1 MLTCCGTLEK
11 LSFYAILRN
20 KLFLVLFLL
29 TAPCLALHSGL
40 VGRTVDLDPKNCFF
54 IQRKVRVKK
63 YILCVQGGNIL
74 ATSSFALCCH
84 WSWKSGWRTGVG
96 GGLEGSFF
104 IPHPIWLLANE
115 PSGIYFC
122 VQLLWVSLEV
132 ACASDDSHLER
143 TSSWFCMTTQCSA
156 VIATL
161 WTAQRHCLL
170 NKAYLKALLSSVH
183 WSSTS
188 CYLQGLSSHLRAI

>member
-11 LSFYAILRN
+11 LSFWAILRN

-29 TAPCLALHSGL
+29 TASCLALHSGP
-40 VGRTVDLDPKNCFF
+40 VGRTVDLDPKKCFF
-54 IQRKVRVKK
+54 IQCKVRVKK
-63 YILCVQGGNIL
+63 SIFMCAGEYFSNKQFCILLPLKLEERVENW
-74 ATSSFALCCH
+74 SAL
-84 WSWKSGWRTGVG
+84 
-96 GGLEGSFF
+96 FF
-104 IPHPIWLLANE
+104 FFPHPIWLLANK

-132 ACASDDSHLER
+132 ACASNDSHLEG
-143 TSSWFCMTTQCSA
+143 TFSWFCMTTQCSS

-161 WTAQRHCLL
+161 WTAERHCLL

-183 WSSTS
+183 WTK
-188 CYLQGLSSHLRAI
+188 H